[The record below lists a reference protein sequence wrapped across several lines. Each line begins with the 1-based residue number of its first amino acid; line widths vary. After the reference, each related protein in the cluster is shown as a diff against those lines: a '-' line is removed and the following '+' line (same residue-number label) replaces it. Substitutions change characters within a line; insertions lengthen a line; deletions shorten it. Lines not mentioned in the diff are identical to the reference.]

1 MKQIIFLASGGGGNM
16 KFFHQAILNGIIS
29 DVRLSVI
36 ADRECGS
43 IEYATRHGID
53 NHIVSYSRAAPGELV
68 ALLEDMKS
76 DVIVTN
82 WHKIIDESTV
92 RQYSGRLVNLH
103 YSLLPAFAGLIG
115 VEPIKLAYEQGCKFI
130 GPTCHLVNEGVDTGK
145 ILAQAIFT
153 TERPIDEAISLMLRK
168 GCLVLLSGIQNV
180 LHENLVTGVGLS
192 NESYSPKLTFDEGI
206 FDEKF
211 WEKVALA

>member
-1 MKQIIFLASGGGGNM
+1 M
-16 KFFHQAILNGIIS
+16 KFFHQAILKGVIS
-29 DVRLSVI
+29 DLRLSVI

-43 IEYATRHGID
+43 IEYAARHGID

-68 ALLEDMKS
+68 ALLEGMKP

-115 VEPIKLAYEQGCKFI
+115 VEPIKLAYERGCKFI
-130 GPTCHLVNEGVDTGK
+130 GPTCHLVNEGVDTGE

-153 TERPIDEAISLMLRK
+153 TERSIDEAISLMFRK
-168 GCLVLLSGIQNV
+168 GCLVLLSGIQNMLRV
-180 LHENLVTGVGLS
+180 NLVTGVGLL
-192 NESYSPKLTFDEGI
+192 NESYSPKLTFDESV
-206 FDEKF
+206 FDEDF
-211 WEKVALA
+211 WKKVAQA

>member
-1 MKQIIFLASGGGGNM
+1 M
-16 KFFHQAILNGIIS
+16 KFFHQAILKGVIS

-43 IEYATRHGID
+43 IEYAARYGID
-53 NHIVSYSRAAPGELV
+53 NHIVSYSRSAPSDLV
-68 ALLEDMKS
+68 ALLEGMKP

-82 WHKIIDESTV
+82 WHKIIDEKTV

-153 TERPIDEAISLMLRK
+153 TERPIEEAISLMFRK
-168 GCLVLLSGIQNV
+168 GCLVLLSGIQNM
-180 LHENLVTGVGLS
+180 LHENLVTGAGLS
-192 NESYSPKLTFDEGI
+192 NECYSPKLTFDESV
-206 FDEKF
+206 FDEDF
-211 WEKVALA
+211 WKKVALA